1 MRVTF
6 DRGVPK
12 MAKSRR
18 KTGMNLSKAV
28 SQDMPAGRR
37 RKGEKAPKKRK
48 RGQEQPGVVITRA
61 EKIVSDVAPPLKHHV
76 GTQNMSLFG
85 ITTPTTTQS
94 AANSQPTPDPN
105 FGSLPTAVLPK
116 PPY

>member
-1 MRVTF
+1 
-6 DRGVPK
+6 
-12 MAKSRR
+12 
-18 KTGMNLSKAV
+18 MNLSKAV

-37 RKGEKAPKKRK
+37 RKGEVPKKRK

-61 EKIVSDVAPPLKHHV
+61 ENIVSDVVPPLKHHV

-85 ITTPTTTQS
+85 ITTETTTQS
-94 AANSQPTPDPN
+94 AVNSQPTPHPN